1 MLIWHEKYPST
12 VSSGSNG
19 ERVRPFRTDES
30 NGGANVAHFQRFV
43 SLTTNIGRF
52 SKDLADLQDS
62 MRTVRTLLT
71 IPTNAAELVGL
82 TF

>member
-1 MLIWHEKYPST
+1 
-12 VSSGSNG
+12 V
-19 ERVRPFRTDES
+19 

-52 SKDLADLQDS
+52 SKDLTDLQDS